1 MSLFQAIN
9 ENVNSKFSFDDVKTD
24 KYNLAVSESAGI
36 KDLIQSYVNESRML
50 KAELTSAV
58 VLSKLNSKFNIKEN
72 TVLEATK
79 VFMEGMNEINSVF
92 MANIRNYVSESKAGI
107 DEMIDKVNTN
117 DKLDTDKLIKN
128 TYGMSCHCQAEPI
141 KESMDT
147 ITHSLNFI
155 MDTKFLNKGIFDKAI
170 VENLTHRQNDDL
182 NKYILDKINT
192 ISETVTIEGIKEMY
206 SFEKETLVNE
216 SSFGDM
222 ITVGR
227 VLDKI
232 LENYREQ
239 SDALEILES
248 KLECEVMK
256 VCEVATSILENN
268 NFNSYAVNTFNG
280 LNESVVL
287 CTLEH
292 VSNVITSVEENSSN
306 LIKLIKE

>member
-1 MSLFQAIN
+1 MGLFQAIN
-9 ENVNSKFSFDDVKTD
+9 ENVNSKFSFDDVKTE
-24 KYNLAVSESAGI
+24 KYNLAVRESSGI
-36 KDLIQSYVNESRML
+36 KDLIQSYVNEARML

-58 VLSKLNSKFNIKEN
+58 VLSKLNNKFNVQEN
-72 TVLEATK
+72 TVLEASK
-79 VFMEGMNEINSVF
+79 VFMEGMNEINSIF
-92 MANIRNYVSESKAGI
+92 ISNIRNYVAESKMGI

-141 KESMDT
+141 KESMNR

-155 MDTKFLNKGIFDKAI
+155 MDSKFLNKGIFDKAI
-170 VENLTHRQNDDL
+170 VENLTARQNNDL
-182 NKYILDKINT
+182 NSYMMDKINT
-192 ISETVTIEGIKEMY
+192 VSEAVTIEGIKEMY

-216 SSFGDM
+216 SNFGDM

-239 SDALEILES
+239 SDALDILES
-248 KLECEVMK
+248 KLENDVVK
-256 VCEVATSILENN
+256 VCEVASNILENN
-268 NFNSYAVNTFNG
+268 NFNSYAINTLNG
-280 LNESVVL
+280 LNESVIL

-292 VSNVITSVEENSSN
+292 VSNVIVSVEENSSN